1 MYLKENLQY
10 VHFLPK
16 EKKVGFQ
23 KTIDTRENC
32 LEGIEKFKAEPRVKS
47 NCQYKADGSIV
58 IDLVQYRRS
67 GEPLFRVTG
76 ECTPIPKEEE
86 QEDIK
91 ENIIAHIIMLEV
103 DGGESQVFH
112 NYSDLKDYAGDLG
125 IEDGQFEILCE
136 TAKYRL
142 NQEVEDSF

>member
-10 VHFLPK
+10 THYLPK
-16 EKKVGFQ
+16 SYKIGFQ

-32 LEGIEKFKAEPRVKS
+32 IAGIEKFKAEPRVKS
-47 NCQYKADGSIV
+47 HCQYRADGGIV
-58 IDLVQYRRS
+58 IHLIQYRRS
-67 GEPLFRVTG
+67 GEPLFEVKG
-76 ECTPIPKEEE
+76 ECIPIPQAEEKEE
-86 QEDIK
+86 IK

-125 IEDGQFEILCE
+125 IEDGQFGILYE
-136 TAKYRL
+136 TAKAIL